1 MLYTIIMV
9 ADVVNLRQERKRKAR
24 AAQSQLAAENR
35 ALHGRPLAQR
45 RLDSAEDARQAK
57 VHDGHRLTDHR
68 RTGPSSTTDQNGEDG
83 A

>member
-45 RLDSAEDARQAK
+45 RLDSAEEARQAK
-57 VHDGHRLTDHR
+57 VHDGHRLI
-68 RTGPSSTTDQNGEDG
+68 GPTSTTDQNGEDG